1 MKFDIKSFVTGV
13 VTGAVAIM
21 AIEAIR
27 GAIIRKKAPI
37 KETSP
42 EEYQEM
48 LDQLNKEFGVGG
60 QTFIDPPEIP
70 ESYKNG
76 SDLASEMLKEK
87 QTQYNKY
94 EEEAKKYHNVIGVHE
109 VIDEDAAALERIE
122 EYDDDEED
130 LEDDNKYKD
139 IDKSCYFIDAE
150 DASGDGMYDV
160 IDTIF
165 CSDGVL
171 VKTDT
176 EEILSIKELFGYD
189 IVISDIYE
197 AFTRA
202 NYDNI
207 YIRSETTGVDYSLEW
222 ISQSYKEAFR

>member
-13 VTGAVAIM
+13 VTGAMAIM

-37 KETSP
+37 KETTP
-42 EEYQEM
+42 EDYQEM
-48 LDQLNKEFGVGG
+48 LDNLNKEGYEISKEV
-60 QTFIDPPEIP
+60 IDI
-70 ESYKNG
+70 YG
-76 SDLASEMLKEK
+76 SDLASTMLDEK
-87 QTQYNKY
+87 KAQYNKY

-122 EYDDDEED
+122 EYDDNEDES
-130 LEDDNKYKD
+130 EDDNKYKD

-150 DASGDGMYDV
+150 DVSDGGMYDV
-160 IDTIF
+160 VDTIF

-171 VKTDT
+171 VQTDT
-176 EEILSIKELFGYD
+176 EQVLNIKERFGYD
-189 IVISDIYE
+189 ILISDIYE

-202 NYDNI
+202 NYNNI
-207 YIRSETTGVDYSLEW
+207 YIRSEKTGVDYSLEW

>member
-37 KETSP
+37 KETTP
-42 EEYQEM
+42 EDYQEM
-48 LDQLNKEFGVGG
+48 LDNINEEQKEA
-60 QTFIDPPEIP
+60 
-70 ESYKNG
+70 S
-76 SDLASEMLKEK
+76 SDLASTMLGEK
-87 QTQYNKY
+87 KAQYNKY

-109 VIDEDAAALERIE
+109 IIDKDAAVLERIE
-122 EYDDDEED
+122 EYDDDED
-130 LEDDNKYKD
+130 DPEDDDKYKD

-160 IDTIF
+160 VDTIF

-176 EEILSIKELFGYD
+176 EEVLNIKELFGYD
-189 IVISDIYE
+189 ILISDIYE

>member
-1 MKFDIKSFVTGV
+1 MKFDIKSFVTGF

-37 KETSP
+37 KEITP
-42 EEYQEM
+42 EDYQEM
-48 LDQLNKEFGVGG
+48 LDNLNKEGYEISKEV
-60 QTFIDPPEIP
+60 IDL
-70 ESYKNG
+70 YG
-76 SDLASEMLKEK
+76 SDLASTMLDEK
-87 QTQYNKY
+87 KAKYNKY

-122 EYDDDEED
+122 EYDDDED
-130 LEDDNKYKD
+130 DPEDDNKYKD
-139 IDKSCYFIDAE
+139 IDKSCYFIDVE

-160 IDTIF
+160 VDTIF

-189 IVISDIYE
+189 ILISDIYE

-202 NYDNI
+202 NYDNV

>member
-21 AIEAIR
+21 VIEAIR

-37 KETSP
+37 KETTP
-42 EEYQEM
+42 EDYQEM
-48 LDQLNKEFGVGG
+48 LDNINEEQKE
-60 QTFIDPPEIP
+60 
-70 ESYKNG
+70 ES

-87 QTQYNKY
+87 LTQYNKY

-122 EYDDDEED
+122 EYDDDED
-130 LEDDNKYKD
+130 DSEDDNKYKD
-139 IDKSCYFIDAE
+139 IDKSFYFIDAE

-160 IDTIF
+160 VDTIF

-176 EEILSIKELFGYD
+176 EEVLNIKELFGYD